1 MTIAYIL
8 LLALVTIGIAN
19 TVYLSIHAVTK
30 APVKCWWFPPEWC
43 QKVQYSSWSKILGIP
58 NSYAGLSFNVVI
70 LALLIL
76 ILTNVFANI
85 PLYWIMKAVITI
97 GFLFS
102 LYFTFIQA
110 FVLKAF
116 CTWCVLSA
124 IDFTL
129 LFVTMMFI

>member
-8 LLALVTIGIAN
+8 LLVFVAIGIAN

-30 APVKCWWFPPEWC
+30 APVKCLWFPPEWC
-43 QKVQYSSWSKILGIP
+43 KKVQYSPWSKTLGIP
-58 NSYAGLSFNVVI
+58 NPYAGLGFNLVI

-76 ILTNVFANI
+76 ILTNVFAGI
-85 PLYWIMKAVITI
+85 PLYWIMKMVITI